1 MSNYTALARLKGSA
15 GNYREAVFI
24 DGYFGGRN
32 YGVRFRG
39 STTFHRA
46 EDVELLETTT
56 RKAPASRW
64 QKRR

>member
-1 MSNYTALARLKGSA
+1 MSNFTALARLKGST

-24 DGYFGGRN
+24 DGYFGARN

-39 STTFHRA
+39 STTFYHA
-46 EDVELLETTT
+46 EDVEVLETTT
-56 RKAPASRW
+56 RKAPNSKW